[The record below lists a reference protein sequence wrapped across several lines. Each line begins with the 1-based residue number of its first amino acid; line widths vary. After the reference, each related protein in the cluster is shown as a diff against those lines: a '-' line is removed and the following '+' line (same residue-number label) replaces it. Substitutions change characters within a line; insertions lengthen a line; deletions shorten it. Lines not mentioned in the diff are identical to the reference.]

1 MGGSN
6 ADFKEAVMPMENL
19 SRKALLTERG
29 YSTNE
34 VIEYT
39 KKSDV
44 YLVIH
49 LYKRTVNHNANAMQ
63 KIPSRQKM
71 SSLLQM
77 ILCILPQPAV

>member
-1 MGGSN
+1 MST
-6 ADFKEAVMPMENL
+6 KNL

-34 VIEYT
+34 VIEYA

-44 YLVIH
+44 WLVIH

-63 KIPSRQKM
+63 KIPSRQKNVFIT
-71 SSLLQM
+71 SNDLVYSATTRCVKKRSPTL
-77 ILCILPQPAV
+77 